1 MNLVVKSTC
10 IYDSIGDLPFA
21 GYIEIEDD
29 RIKKIVKG
37 ESSCYSDKNRY
48 EVYDCG
54 DRTITAGIID
64 SHVHLFLGSLHNAT
78 VDIFDTDTE
87 EEAAECLY
95 DFYKNRDDE
104 WVIGFRWCQFKWPD
118 EKLPSKAS
126 LDKYFPD
133 RPVVAFND
141 ELHGIWVNS
150 KALEICGIDKDTQDP
165 DGGTIVR
172 DENGEPT
179 GFLLEQ
185 SAMELVTKKAL
196 VVSPEK
202 EEELIKGFI
211 KKAHSKGV
219 TSVGAVQVL
228 RIMKNEACRRLEEK
242 GNLKLRVFFAPHIEM
257 EMKEAVNLRNNYVSD
272 KLKFIG
278 LKGFVDGTPLGHT
291 GYMVEPYSD
300 MQGFRSEPLMK
311 KEWLDEKSKECY
323 KNDIAIRLHACGDG
337 AVRMALDAYDKARK
351 ELGAKDVRNTIEHIE
366 VLNCDDIKRFAETNT
381 VASIQPTHMLM
392 GSLEEHPIFAMI
404 GAKRAELAWPGRSLA
419 ENGAVVAFGTDYPIV
434 DMNPADTLYSAV
446 KRRMENNLPEEGWNP
461 REKFSMAEAIQNS
474 TIGPAYMMHMED
486 KLGTLEEGKL
496 ADINVFNMNIFEN
509 EDELPSAGTDMTVF
523 NGEIVYNKISD

>member
-242 GNLKLRVFFAPHIEM
+242 GDLKLRVFFAPI
-257 EMKEAVNLRNNYVSD
+257 LRW
-272 KLKFIG
+272 K
-278 LKGFVDGTPLGHT
+278 
-291 GYMVEPYSD
+291 
-300 MQGFRSEPLMK
+300 
-311 KEWLDEKSKECY
+311 
-323 KNDIAIRLHACGDG
+323 
-337 AVRMALDAYDKARK
+337 
-351 ELGAKDVRNTIEHIE
+351 
-366 VLNCDDIKRFAETNT
+366 
-381 VASIQPTHMLM
+381 
-392 GSLEEHPIFAMI
+392 
-404 GAKRAELAWPGRSLA
+404 
-419 ENGAVVAFGTDYPIV
+419 
-434 DMNPADTLYSAV
+434 
-446 KRRMENNLPEEGWNP
+446 
-461 REKFSMAEAIQNS
+461 
-474 TIGPAYMMHMED
+474 
-486 KLGTLEEGKL
+486 
-496 ADINVFNMNIFEN
+496 
-509 EDELPSAGTDMTVF
+509 
-523 NGEIVYNKISD
+523 

>member
-1 MNLVVKSTC
+1 M
-10 IYDSIGDLPFA
+10 
-21 GYIEIEDD
+21 
-29 RIKKIVKG
+29 
-37 ESSCYSDKNRY
+37 
-48 EVYDCG
+48 
-54 DRTITAGIID
+54 
-64 SHVHLFLGSLHNAT
+64 
-78 VDIFDTDTE
+78 
-87 EEAAECLY
+87 
-95 DFYKNRDDE
+95 
-104 WVIGFRWCQFKWPD
+104 
-118 EKLPSKAS
+118 
-126 LDKYFPD
+126 
-133 RPVVAFND
+133 
-141 ELHGIWVNS
+141 
-150 KALEICGIDKDTQDP
+150 
-165 DGGTIVR
+165 
-172 DENGEPT
+172 
-179 GFLLEQ
+179 
-185 SAMELVTKKAL
+185 
-196 VVSPEK
+196 
-202 EEELIKGFI
+202 
-211 KKAHSKGV
+211 
-219 TSVGAVQVL
+219 
-228 RIMKNEACRRLEEK
+228 
-242 GNLKLRVFFAPHIEM
+242 KLRVFFAPHIEM